1 MIVAGGAGAV
11 VGSSGGGG
19 SGTVTDVSSTDAT
32 NLSVATPTTTPTLT
46 VHNAPSATKAK
57 TATKA
62 DALRTVVVS
71 ATAPA
76 AGQVLTATGATAADW
91 ATPSAGSGTVT
102 DVTSSTGEVGV
113 TTGTTTPNL
122 SVAKVPS
129 AALVAGTHVTIA
141 TTAGKA
147 KISSTAPGTGTV
159 TDVTSPDS
167 SVTVATGTTT
177 PKLEVVISKK
187 KTQQTTTP
195 TNGQGL
201 VYTSTAGLWI
211 PKTLANPLNTTVVTG
226 NPSAASELL
235 VSTGSDAASWTATPP
250 GAKKLNATAITGN
263 PAVAGKVLTSTGT
276 DAADWQTPPTGKAL
290 WISGYWYGC
299 RMQGGTPINVTYGAL
314 YLLPFVVQRKFTATA
329 IATYV
334 TTALASSTVRLGIYG
349 TTVAGKPTA
358 LLHDAGTVSAATIG
372 VKTAALATLALTPGV
387 WWLAVVHQGV
397 AGTLDLRVIYS
408 VWAESTMFGLP
419 AATTNTGASFY
430 GWKTAATAVT
440 GALPTAPP
448 ALTAVTTIT
457 AFPGILVKSA

>member
-1 MIVAGGAGAV
+1 MGWNPP
-11 VGSSGGGG
+11 GGGG
-19 SGTVTDVSSTDAT
+19 GTGTVTDVTSPDTS
-32 NLSVATPTTTPTLT
+32 LSVATGTTTPKVEIAKVKPGALVAGTNVTL
-46 VHNAPSATKAK
+46 ATTAGKAK
-57 TATKA
+57 IS
-62 DALRTVVVS
+62 V
-71 ATAPA
+71 
-76 AGQVLTATGATAADW
+76 TGT
-91 ATPSAGSGTVT
+91 GGTVT

-177 PKLEVVISKK
+177 PKIEVVISKK

-195 TNGQGL
+195 TNGQAL

-299 RMQGGTPINVTYGAL
+299 RIQLATSVNVTIGVL

-329 IATYV
+329 IAAYV

-358 LLHDAGTVSAATIG
+358 LLHDAGTVSAATTG

-387 WWLAVVHQGV
+387 WWLAVAHQGV
-397 AGTLDLRVIYS
+397 AGTLDLRGIYT

-419 AATTNTGASFY
+419 TATVTSGSSFY
-430 GWKTAATAVT
+430 GWKTAATTVT

-448 ALTAVTTIT
+448 TLTAVTTT
-457 AFPGILVKSA
+457 VAFPGILVKSA